1 MTKKS
6 GSRLTRNWGLKLL
19 SFVLA
24 FIVWIVMI
32 PQEKTF
38 SEKTLTIPLEIRNL
52 PQDMEL
58 VEKPT
63 ATVEITIRARNRL
76 LNELPPSAIV
86 ARLDLGRASV
96 YQEIFPLNK
105 SLVSLPPGTEFVGIS
120 PNVVRLKIDKTK
132 VMELEVVPMI
142 VGKAPEGFRL
152 AGIEVFP
159 SLIRVRGPESRIRSR
174 DKLSTSPVD
183 ISRLTQTTT
192 VEADIILPKPDLR
205 LVTSLTKVRVEI
217 TIEPVGKA
225 TEGNGRANGR
235 K

>member
-1 MTKKS
+1 MTKNFRT
-6 GSRLTRNWGLKLL
+6 RLTRNWGLKLL

-24 FIVWIVMI
+24 LILWIILI

-38 SEKTLTIPLEIRNL
+38 SEKTFNVPLGIRNL
-52 PQDMEL
+52 PQNMEL
-58 VEKPT
+58 VEKP
-63 ATVEITIRARNRL
+63 AANVEVTIRARNRL
-76 LNELPPSAIV
+76 LNELAPSDIV
-86 ARLDLGRASV
+86 ARLDLERASI
-96 YQEIFPLNK
+96 YQEVFPLNG
-105 SLVSLPPGTEFVGIS
+105 SLVTLPPGAEFVGIS
-120 PNVVRLKIDKTK
+120 PNVVRLKMEKTK
-132 VMELEVVPMI
+132 VMELEVAPMI
-142 VGKAPEGFRL
+142 VGKAPEGFKL
-152 AGIEVFP
+152 AGVEVFP

-217 TIEPVGKA
+217 TIEPAGKSA
-225 TEGNGRANGR
+225 EGNGRSNGR